1 MSGHFRGN
9 WSSTSNSNQSND
21 NPRAAVIEA
30 MKDELQ
36 RFYSTFVT
44 RAHRKP
50 RTASPDQLPVLI
62 GAADLQV
69 YKRDP
74 TSSSLILCNGGLH

>member
-1 MSGHFRGN
+1 MTFPFVQLPG
-9 WSSTSNSNQSND
+9 
-21 NPRAAVIEA
+21 PRAAVIEA